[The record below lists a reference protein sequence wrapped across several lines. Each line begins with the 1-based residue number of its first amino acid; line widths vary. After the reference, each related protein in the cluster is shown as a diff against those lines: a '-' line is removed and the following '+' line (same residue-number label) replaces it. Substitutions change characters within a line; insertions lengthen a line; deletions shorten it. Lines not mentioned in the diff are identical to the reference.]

1 MSELPDAQSLS
12 MREMSARSG
21 VSEGTLRMW
30 EARHGFPSPERLP
43 SGHRRYSEL
52 DLTRVL
58 AVLDARRQGLS
69 LATAIERA
77 LELGGAPRP
86 SVYAAL
92 REGFPHLQPLALRK
106 RGLICLS
113 RAIEDEACS
122 RGERPLLFG
131 CFQHER
137 FYRRVESRWKE
148 MSRTA
153 ERTIVLAEF
162 RRKRIRTR
170 GPSEIPIKLADPLM
184 REWVVVCEAPGFA
197 ACLSGFERPRDDGQ
211 PRRFE
216 AIWTVE
222 AEAVR
227 RAAGVCCELTARV
240 APELVEDLTPRLQQ
254 PVASRRDEARIGLEL
269 SARTVAYALA

>member
-1 MSELPDAQSLS
+1 
-12 MREMSARSG
+12 MREMSSRSG

-30 EARHGFPSPERLP
+30 ETRHGFPSPERLP
-43 SGHRRYSEL
+43 SGHRRYSEV
-52 DLTRVL
+52 DLERVL

-69 LATAIERA
+69 LTTAIERA
-77 LELGGAPRP
+77 RELGTPPRP

-92 REGFPHLQPLALRK
+92 REGFPHLQPLVLGTRALV
-106 RGLICLS
+106 CLS
-113 RAIEDEACS
+113 RAIEDEAS
-122 RGERPLLFG
+122 ARAERPLLFG

-137 FYRRVESRWKE
+137 FYRRVESRWNE
-148 MSRTA
+148 MARTA

-162 RRKRIRTR
+162 RRKRIRRR

-184 REWVVVCEAPGFA
+184 REWAVVCEAPGFA

-227 RAAGVCCELTARV
+227 RAATVCSELAARV
-240 APELVEDLTPRLQQ
+240 APELATELSPRLQQ
-254 PVASRRDEARIGLEL
+254 SVASRRDEARNGLEL